1 MVITELSATM
11 RNNDNINKKRILKN
25 TIFLYIRMIFVLAA
39 NFYAVRLLL
48 QIIGVEDYGVYN
60 IVYGLAILFSSLNSA
75 MTSMVQRYLCYEIGR
90 HNDFC
95 LRQVFS
101 ISVFFFVILSLLIIV
116 FSETVGLWF
125 VCRKLSIPE
134 DRVSAAYFVYQF
146 SIIAVVISTLQIP
159 YNSAIIA
166 FEKMGVFSKISI
178 ANAILTLASIFL
190 LNYVDYDR
198 LKAYSIFVTA
208 TALVIFAWY
217 VLYCV
222 RTFPCCRGGG
232 KLNKIRLL
240 AMMRF
245 FLWSTLGALGNIAKT
260 QGLNILLNIFFGVAF
275 NATWALGQK
284 VMAAVGMLLT
294 NFQTAFNPQLLK
306 SYKSPDKEGF
316 MDLLIV
322 SSKYS
327 YFLLYLAIFPV
338 MLKTDFFLRIWLG
351 NNIPPYLSSFVQLL
365 LIVILFDSFNGPLGI
380 AAQADGRIAV
390 YQICI
395 TSIYFLSVGISYVFL
410 VYGSSPIIIPFSVS
424 FTAGIMFLYR
434 LGYLKKLKISCTKYF
449 MGTIPAVFL
458 VTIVSVGGYGLLL
471 QIANSIWTLVFYSIV
486 LNPILIV
493 VFGLNRK
500 EKTVLV
506 NKIKEKIHGHLIE
519 A

>member
-1 MVITELSATM
+1 MGNSAVIA
-11 RNNDNINKKRILKN
+11 NNDNINKKRILKN
-25 TIFLYIRMIFVLAA
+25 TFFLYIRMICVLVA

-60 IVYGLAILFSSLNSA
+60 IVFGFAILFSSLNSA
-75 MTSMVQRYLCYEIGR
+75 MTSMVQRYLCYEIGQ
-90 HNDFC
+90 HNDFR
-95 LRQVFS
+95 LKQVFS
-101 ISVFFFVILSLLIIV
+101 ISIFFFVILALLIIV
-116 FSETVGLWF
+116 FSETLGLWF
-125 VCRKLSIPE
+125 VSRKLSIPE
-134 DRVSAAYFVYQF
+134 DRISAAYFVYQF

-166 FEKMGVFSKISI
+166 FEKMDVFSKISI

-190 LNYVDYDR
+190 LNYVDCDK
-198 LKAYSIFVTA
+198 LKAYSIFVT
-208 TALVIFAWY
+208 TSALVIFACY
-217 VLYCV
+217 VIYCI
-222 RTFPCCRGGG
+222 RTFPCCRGGM

-260 QGLNILLNIFFGVAF
+260 QGLNILLNIFCGVAF

-306 SYKSPDKEGF
+306 SYKSPNKENF
-316 MDLLIV
+316 TDLLIV

-338 MLKTDFFLRIWLG
+338 MLKTAFFLQFWLG
-351 NNIPPYLSSFVQLL
+351 NNIPPYLSSFVQFL
-365 LIVILFDSFNGPLGI
+365 LIVVLFDSFNGPLGI

-410 VYGSSPIIIPFSVS
+410 AYGSFPVVVPCSVA

-434 LGYLKKLKISCTKYF
+434 LGYLRKLKISCTKYF
-449 MGTIPAVFL
+449 MGTIPAVFF
-458 VTIVSVGGYGLLL
+458 VTIITTGCYEFLL
-471 QIANSIWTLVFYSIV
+471 QIEKSIWTLAFCSIV
-486 LNPILIV
+486 LNPVLIV
-493 VFGLNRK
+493 VFGLNK
-500 EKTVLV
+500 NEKIVLV
-506 NKIKEKIHGHLIE
+506 NKIKEKIWNSRKKTS